1 MTLGICKLCGEEKN
15 LKRSHVIG
23 KTVFSKILRETEGN
37 YAINISLSEKKIK
50 KSNDTWESRLLCSGC
65 ESKLNSKFEDY
76 AIHVLRQEYR
86 DVKYSNGPHGVFFKN
101 VETYRV
107 ILYFFS
113 IFWRAGYSSHTAYKN
128 SVINDGVSNHLINA
142 FDGEIKLNSKHFA
155 VRVRLL
161 KDHTNA
167 LPPEFL
173 KRQIFSPY
181 NRLKDDGFV
190 FSLVYEGYFFE
201 LFFNASNFR
210 ERQKPGFLNSKNDFF
225 FVPYVDVF
233 DVPEITEVLFQC
245 FKIHKETPDEEKIKI

>member
-23 KTVFSKILRETEGN
+23 KTVFSKILKETEGN

-50 KSNDTWESRLLCSGC
+50 KSNDTWECRLLCSGC
-65 ESKLNSKFEDY
+65 ESRLNNKFEDY
-76 AIHVLRQEYR
+76 SIHVLRQEYN
-86 DVKYSNGPHGVFFKN
+86 DVNYSNGPHGLFFKN

-113 IFWRAGYSSHTAYKN
+113 IYWRAGYSSHKAYKN
-128 SVINDGVSNHLINA
+128 SVINDGVSNHLKNA
-142 FDGEIKLNSKHFA
+142 LDGEIKLNPKHFS

-161 KDHTNA
+161 KDSTNA

-181 NRLKDDGFV
+181 NRIKDDGFV
-190 FSLVYEGYFFE
+190 FSMVYEGYFFE
-201 LFFNASNFR
+201 LFFNASNFK
-210 ERQKPGFLNSKNDFF
+210 ERQKPGFLNSKKDFF
-225 FVPYVDVF
+225 FVPYVDIF
-233 DVPEITEVLFQC
+233 DLPEITEALLRC
-245 FKIHKETPDEEKIKI
+245 LKIHDETPDEKKIKI